1 MAGAAHPPLPT
12 PGCRRREAALGPV
25 RELGAAVASVRADR
39 IRPIA
44 LRDFSDALQAI
55 RPSLNKEQ
63 LKAFEDFTRSFGT
76 V

>member
-1 MAGAAHPPLPT
+1 M
-12 PGCRRREAALGPV
+12 